1 MAPAGPAQPMKKRA
15 PSTHKKVIVETFAG
29 KRLRGYVNLRNFDR
43 ETGLELLDPGGQHQQ
58 LAWKTVKIAWFVRD
72 WEETLPGLE
81 INSFPRRPRLEGLW
95 LRLRFRDN
103 QVLEGVLVNDLLHL
117 SPHGYL
123 ITPPDLN
130 SNHQKA
136 FVPRAALTAVEVLA
150 VVPARG
156 AARRRPAAPAQ
167 PRLFNP

>member
-1 MAPAGPAQPMKKRA
+1 MRPWRKLPQLTAVRPDTSISLCTGKWHRPA
-15 PSTHKKVIVETFAG
+15 
-29 KRLRGYVNLRNFDR
+29 
-43 ETGLELLDPGGQHQQ
+43 
-58 LAWKTVKIAWFVRD
+58 
-72 WEETLPGLE
+72 
-81 INSFPRRPRLEGLW
+81 
-95 LRLRFRDN
+95 
-103 QVLEGVLVNDLLHL
+103 
-117 SPHGYL
+117 
-123 ITPPDLN
+123 PPDLN

>member
-1 MAPAGPAQPMKKRA
+1 
-15 PSTHKKVIVETFAG
+15 
-29 KRLRGYVNLRNFDR
+29 
-43 ETGLELLDPGGQHQQ
+43 
-58 LAWKTVKIAWFVRD
+58 
-72 WEETLPGLE
+72 
-81 INSFPRRPRLEGLW
+81 
-95 LRLRFRDN
+95 
-103 QVLEGVLVNDLLHL
+103 DLLHL